1 MLKEYQ
7 NTELNAVFGSNGYTC
22 KPLKSTGDYFE
33 AKSVTEAAKK
43 IMDKVTVGDGK
54 TRDFAYNAKLGMAA
68 WCYKVGTPA
77 YSGYNDYIADNDYS
91 IYTARGS
98 KFNDMSDQQ
107 MSF

>member
-1 MLKEYQ
+1 M
-7 NTELNAVFGSNGYTC
+7 
-22 KPLKSTGDYFE
+22 GDYFE